1 MIANNDLEF
10 TDGWLHNLIAAGH
23 PVVSPIEP
31 NDVRQADIT
40 ENTEGDVCGRHF
52 SGWCFMINR
61 KLWTEIGGFD
71 TDVDFWCSD
80 DVVIEQVKAAGVMPM
95 VVKDSVVKH
104 LGSQTL
110 LQQPESVQTDW
121 KWRNVYIYN
130 TKYGKDKFND
140 HPAYKVWLQNN
151 KNNLEAIYATA

>member
-1 MIANNDLEF
+1 MVRYTVIAIFVIIITLNILR
-10 TDGWLHNLIAAGH
+10 
-23 PVVSPIEP
+23 VV
-31 NDVRQADIT
+31 AY
-40 ENTEGDVCGRHF
+40 
-52 SGWCFMINR
+52 
-61 KLWTEIGGFD
+61 L
-71 TDVDFWCSD
+71 WCSD

-95 VVKDSVVKH
+95 VVKDSVVRH

-110 LQQPESVQTDW
+110 LQQPEAVQNDW

-151 KNNLEAIYATA
+151 KNNLEVIYVAK